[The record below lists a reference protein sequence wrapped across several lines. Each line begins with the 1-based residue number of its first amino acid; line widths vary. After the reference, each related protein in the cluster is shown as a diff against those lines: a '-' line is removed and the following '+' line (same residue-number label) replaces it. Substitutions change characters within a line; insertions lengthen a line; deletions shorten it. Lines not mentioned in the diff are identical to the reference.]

1 MHYKY
6 YFNLCRFEHA
16 QKLSEID
23 ELQRQL
29 EEQVKINESKDNNWK
44 GIVDKT
50 IGEKE
55 AILQQ
60 IMEKEALEQRLI
72 GDRKQLEDSY
82 AKKILDLEKKLEVE
96 ASNKESI
103 KIRLVLWSPMIQTK

>member
-1 MHYKY
+1 
-6 YFNLCRFEHA
+6 
-16 QKLSEID
+16 
-23 ELQRQL
+23 
-29 EEQVKINESKDNNWK
+29 
-44 GIVDKT
+44 
-50 IGEKE
+50 
-55 AILQQ
+55 
-60 IMEKEALEQRLI
+60 MEKEALEQRLI